1 RPLLSLNFGNT
12 CIRITSLSDWIATA
26 ITSLHIDYT
35 MRNKKIISFQ
45 YIFSGNC
52 AIIKKESD
60 AETSF
65 SIVKPFKNGDKN

>member
-1 RPLLSLNFGNT
+1 
-12 CIRITSLSDWIATA
+12 
-26 ITSLHIDYT
+26 